1 MISLEDIPIPVAG
14 VMGRVLEN
22 KEPAKTEAV
31 IVLPEKGQIK
41 VLNEVGARIWSLI
54 DGKRSI
60 KEIVDVITQ
69 EYQVSAEIAEK
80 DTLSFIDELISKA
93 MVQLTSS
100 C

>member
-1 MISLEDIPIPVAG
+1 
-14 VMGRVLEN
+14 
-22 KEPAKTEAV
+22 
-31 IVLPEKGQIK
+31 VLPEKGQVK

-69 EYQVSAEIAEK
+69 EYQVSADIAEK